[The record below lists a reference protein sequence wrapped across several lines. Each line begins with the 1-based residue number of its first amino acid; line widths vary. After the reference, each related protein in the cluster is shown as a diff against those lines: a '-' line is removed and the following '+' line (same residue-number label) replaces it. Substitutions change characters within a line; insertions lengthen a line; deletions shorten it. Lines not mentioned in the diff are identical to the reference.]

1 MKEFVYLEEL
11 QEIMEYTLWPS
22 FEGLYIYQAKKFELH
37 PKASGELLSV
47 WKPETDIISKLFWYD
62 QSDSVEDGLGEEWKN
77 WMAISI
83 QVISIT
89 QVRDDENLN

>member
-37 PKASGELLSV
+37 PKSSGELLSV
-47 WKPETDIISKLFWYD
+47 
-62 QSDSVEDGLGEEWKN
+62 
-77 WMAISI
+77 
-83 QVISIT
+83 
-89 QVRDDENLN
+89 